1 MMQIVIQVRLLA
13 TLPVKCV
20 SVSDPHNVFGGV
32 VSGMIFYFKP
42 LRVV

>member
-1 MMQIVIQVRLLA
+1 MPEEVVRAPSLA

-20 SVSDPHNVFGGV
+20 SIFDPHNVFGGV